1 MENNKVTKEKFLEQ
15 LMFKFYTEGNMV
27 SDEEDAQVRLKFRL
41 QMNWTKNRSVLPKR
55 IKDML

>member
-27 SDEEDAQVRLKFRL
+27 SDEEDEQVRLKFRL